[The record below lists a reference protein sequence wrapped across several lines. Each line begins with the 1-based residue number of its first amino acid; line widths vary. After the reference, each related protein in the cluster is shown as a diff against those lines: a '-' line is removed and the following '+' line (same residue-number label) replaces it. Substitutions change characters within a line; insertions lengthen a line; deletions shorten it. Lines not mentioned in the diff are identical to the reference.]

1 MGNLNNDQVSSGGLF
16 FIGLAIS
23 LRSISYELGS
33 PSSPDSGFMPFL
45 TGVGISLLAIVGFI
59 HSTLRK
65 KKGEAWFSILQG
77 RRWDRALV
85 ILISLL
91 AWALLLV
98 PLGFFLCTS
107 LFIAFLLRGI
117 VPQRWP
123 VVIVGALLTATAS
136 YVIFE
141 IWLKAQLPKGILGI

>member
-1 MGNLNNDQVSSGGLF
+1 MNNDQGSSALLF
-16 FIGLAIS
+16 FLGLTIC
-23 LRSISYELGS
+23 LNSIPYKLGS
-33 PSSPDSGFMPFL
+33 LSSPESGFMPFL
-45 TGVGISLLAIVGFI
+45 AGVVVSFFAIVGFI
-59 HSTLRK
+59 DATLRR
-65 KKGEAWFSILQG
+65 KKGEGWSSVLQG
-77 RRWDRALV
+77 MRWDRALV

-91 AWALLLV
+91 AYALLLV

-123 VVIVGALLTATAS
+123 VVIIGALLTATAS
-136 YVIFE
+136 YIIFE